1 LPLANPKNVIG
12 KLFLK
17 PIDQDMPMACPYI
30 MRERKHIRLI
40 GFDYSSPNAYFI
52 TICVKDFLPLF
63 GEIRNGIMGFSEI
76 GNIAALYMQNI
87 PELRSNIL
95 LDEVIIMPNHL
106 HCILIII
113 ENKEADI
120 KKQKVAKF
128 GQPVEGSISVII
140 NQYKG
145 AVKKWCSN
153 NGFENFEWQRKFYD
167 HIIRDEKSY
176 VTIKNYTINNPANW
190 PHDKFHP

>member
-1 LPLANPKNVIG
+1 V
-12 KLFLK
+12 
-17 PIDQDMPMACPYI
+17 
-30 MRERKHIRLI
+30 
-40 GFDYSSPNAYFI
+40 DYGVSGRP
-52 TICVKDFLPLF
+52 
-63 GEIRNGIMGFSEI
+63 FSEI

-95 LDEVIIMPNHL
+95 LEEFIVMPNHL

-113 ENKEADI
+113 ENKEADN

-145 AVKKWCSN
+145 AVKKWCNN

-176 VTIKNYTINNPANW
+176 VIIKNYIINNPANW

>member
-1 LPLANPKNVIG
+1 
-12 KLFLK
+12 
-17 PIDQDMPMACPYI
+17 MPVACPYKCANETYSVNGI
-30 MRERKHIRLI
+30 Y
-40 GFDYSSPNAYFI
+40 YSSPNAYFI
-52 TICVKDFLPLF
+52 TICLKDFLTLF
-63 GEIRNGIMGFSEI
+63 GEIRNGIMGFSDI
-76 GNIAALYMQNI
+76 GSIAAVYMQNI

-95 LDEVIIMPNHL
+95 LDEFIIMPNHL

-128 GQPVEGSISVII
+128 GQPVESSIFVII

-145 AVKKWCSN
+145 AVKKWGN
-153 NGFENFEWQRKFYD
+153 KNELENFEWQGKFYD

-176 VTIKNYTINNPANW
+176 QTIKNYIINNPANRQ
-190 PHDKFHP
+190 HDKFHP